1 MTHGHPNKDYKPGL
15 KPQKWIPGSPLSG
28 CGEASPAPGSWA
40 GASSFLLRTLV
51 TAFSAPWIIPDERIS
66 RAFA

>member
-1 MTHGHPNKDYKPGL
+1 MTHSHPDEDYKPGL
-15 KPQKWIPGSPLSG
+15 KPRTWIPGSPLSAW
-28 CGEASPAPGSWA
+28 GEASAAPGSWV
-40 GASSFLLRTLV
+40 GPSSFLPRTLV